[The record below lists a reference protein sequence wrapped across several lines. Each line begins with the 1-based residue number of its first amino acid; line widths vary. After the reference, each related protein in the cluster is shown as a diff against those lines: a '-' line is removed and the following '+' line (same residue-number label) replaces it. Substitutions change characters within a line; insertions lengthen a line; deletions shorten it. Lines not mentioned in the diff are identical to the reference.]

1 MDLMKIITVSK
12 MKQKITEYLIENGKK
27 YTQWYSGT
35 LDNLVYDATEFFST
49 GNYNHDICDLML
61 KICSDTLDVNIC
73 VYQKSVNG
81 QIKVINHTTPAAAD
95 NIKLKFTYNASNN
108 EENHYDSITIKAN
121 TKINRVTSSDIFE
134 EIIDLTCNETDAGC
148 EYEPIDLT
156 TTDKRPRLD
165 EEEMKKEKSIQQYLR
180 KM

>member
-12 MKQKITEYLIENGKK
+12 MKQKITEYLIQNGKK

-81 QIKVINHTTPAAAD
+81 QIKVINHTTPGAAD
-95 NIKLKFTYNASNN
+95 NINLKFTYNPVHN

-121 TKINRVTSSDIFE
+121 T
-134 EIIDLTCNETDAGC
+134 
-148 EYEPIDLT
+148 
-156 TTDKRPRLD
+156 
-165 EEEMKKEKSIQQYLR
+165 
-180 KM
+180 